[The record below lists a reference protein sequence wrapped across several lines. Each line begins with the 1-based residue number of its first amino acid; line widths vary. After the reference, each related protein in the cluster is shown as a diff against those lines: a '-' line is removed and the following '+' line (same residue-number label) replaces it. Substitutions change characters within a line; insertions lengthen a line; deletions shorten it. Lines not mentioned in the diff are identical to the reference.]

1 MHPALSVIFF
11 TTVSGAGLGLLGW
24 IGLWLA
30 LGVRFDARDVV
41 LAVVAG
47 LVLLTAGLIS
57 STLHLGKPL
66 RSWRAFSQW
75 RSSWLSREG
84 LAALLTFVPAMF
96 VAYCAWRADSG
107 IGLRVAGAALL
118 VMAIVTTVCTSRI
131 YDTIKAI
138 PAWYQPLV
146 LPNYVAIGALTGAAW
161 FGLLVGAQST
171 VVGSAIALF
180 ALAGVAF
187 KWTYWRVIDEGSMP
201 TSLGS
206 LTGLE
211 QFGTVRSF
219 EAPHTETNYL
229 LREMGFVLARK
240 HARKLRAIAV
250 VLLYVVPLLAGLAV
264 LLGAGRVGVLV
275 ALVAATVGAFVE
287 RWLFFAEAKHV
298 VTLYYP
304 APAQSSV

>member
-24 IGLWLA
+24 LGVWLA
-30 LGVRFDARDVV
+30 LGVRFDGGEIIVAAIVG
-41 LAVVAG
+41 LA
-47 LVLLTAGLIS
+47 LLTAGLIS

-84 LAALLTFVPAMF
+84 VTALLTFVPALWIVF
-96 VAYCAWRADSG
+96 FTWRGDSG
-107 IGLRVAGAALL
+107 LGLRIAGAALL
-118 VMAIVTTVCTSRI
+118 AMAIVTTLCTSRI

-146 LPNYVAIGALTGAAW
+146 LPNYFVIGALTGAAW
-161 FGLLVGAQST
+161 FGVLTSGPAT

-187 KWTYWRVIDEGSMP
+187 KWTYWRVIDEAPMP

-211 QFGTVRSF
+211 RFGDVRSF

-240 HARKLRAIAV
+240 HAKKLRAIAV
-250 VLLYVVPLLAGLAV
+250 MLLYVVPLFAGLMV
-264 LLGAGRVGVLV
+264 LVGAGRGAALV
-275 ALVAATVGAFVE
+275 ALVAATTGAFVE

-304 APAQSSV
+304 APRQSAM